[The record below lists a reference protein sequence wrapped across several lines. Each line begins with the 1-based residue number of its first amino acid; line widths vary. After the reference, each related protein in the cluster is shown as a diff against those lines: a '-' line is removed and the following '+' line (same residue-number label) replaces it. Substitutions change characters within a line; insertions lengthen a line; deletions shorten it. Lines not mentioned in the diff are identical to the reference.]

1 MSGGRERRTSPR
13 PITAMVVTA
22 VAVAM
27 WSACPGTEAVPD
39 SELKIACEDMTPR
52 HPGYVPQNWQHVPCP
67 YRLLVDTV
75 PVRPGDLVNL
85 TLVSIDD
92 SIPFKGF
99 MVQARD
105 ADGYALGTFLPDC
118 SKAGT
123 KPQHMISC
131 SKGNEPYNAVVH
143 SNNKNKL
150 KAFFTWVAPISIKG
164 PLIFKYTVVHDYK
177 HFWTNEETAVIP
189 VLEIPPE
196 EYAIKSSIN
205 HEYYIYQMFIKNCY
219 S

>member
-1 MSGGRERRTSPR
+1 
-13 PITAMVVTA
+13 MVVTA

-131 SKGNEPYNAVVH
+131 SKGNEPYVSSFRSSHAPQH
-143 SNNKNKL
+143 DGFLGSLHDPRSPSPTYHRAYRSLSIDRYQDLL
-150 KAFFTWVAPISIKG
+150 KAM
-164 PLIFKYTVVHDYK
+164 
-177 HFWTNEETAVIP
+177 
-189 VLEIPPE
+189 
-196 EYAIKSSIN
+196 SS
-205 HEYYIYQMFIKNCY
+205 
-219 S
+219 